1 MQVYLDGSFLD
12 SEEAKISVNDRGFIF
27 GDGIYEV
34 IRCIDGQLF
43 RAKEHLKRLD
53 DGLKGLKIDLD
64 TDERESLLQIGRELL
79 KKNDLLEGEAKI
91 YIQVTRGAAWPR
103 THPFPRPGVSPTVYI
118 ATNSFEPATDLH
130 EKGIAVMT
138 MSDIRW
144 SRCDL
149 KTVNLL
155 PNTLAR
161 EQAKTAGYN
170 SAILIRDGV
179 ITESPNANIF
189 GVDEGTLRTFP
200 ESNYILSGITRQV
213 ILEIADEL
221 DIPVEFNPVKED
233 ELFELD
239 ELFFCGT
246 TTDVQPVIEVNGRPI
261 DDGKPGPIV
270 RKIQDAFKAK
280 LYARA
285 DQI

>member
-12 SEEAKISVNDRGFIF
+12 SKEAKISVNDRGFIF

-34 IRCIDGQLF
+34 IRCIDGRLF
-43 RAKEHLKRLD
+43 RAKEHMERLD
-53 DGLKGLKIDLD
+53 KGLAGLKIDLES
-64 TDERESLLQIGRELL
+64 DERNRLLQIGKELL
-79 KKNDLLEGEAKI
+79 KKNDLMKGEAKI

-103 THPFPRPGVSPTVYI
+103 THPFPRPEVSPTVYL
-118 ATNSFEPATDLH
+118 ATSRFEPHTDLH
-130 EKGIAVMT
+130 EEGIAVMT

-200 ESNYILSGITRQV
+200 ESNYILSGITRKVV
-213 ILEIADEL
+213 IQIADEL

-246 TTDVQPVIEVNGRPI
+246 TTDVQPVINVDGRPI
-261 DDGKPGPIV
+261 GDGTPGPIV
-270 RKIQDAFKAK
+270 RKVQDTFKAK
-280 LYARA
+280 LYAKE
-285 DQI
+285 DQM